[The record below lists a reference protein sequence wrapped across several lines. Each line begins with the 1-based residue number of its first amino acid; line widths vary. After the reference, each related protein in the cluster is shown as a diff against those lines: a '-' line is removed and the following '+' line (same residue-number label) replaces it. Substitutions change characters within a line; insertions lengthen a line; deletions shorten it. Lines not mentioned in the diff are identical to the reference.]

1 MKELLRTNDIVLVSW
16 TEALLAGEG
25 VATFVLDAHMSV
37 LEGSANAIP
46 RRVMVADDDFRAAKR
61 LIDVARTELDLA
73 AHIPWP
79 VDPVADESAADDEN
93 ARGAP

>member
-1 MKELLRTNDIVLVSW
+1 VKELLRTNDMVLVSW

-25 VATFVLDAHMSV
+25 VATFVLDANMSV

-61 LIDVARTELDLA
+61 LIDLARAELNLA
-73 AHIPWP
+73 ADIPWSD
-79 VDPVADESAADDEN
+79 DPAADDEN